1 MLYIGCDPKWS
12 FAFATWIIHNR
23 WASTNQAGPLCLLS
37 NNWDG
42 HLHHLELGYSG
53 WTIVQPIVV
62 GHLVGGF
69 TCSFSYPLNISDND
83 PKVTC
88 FSGLETSVVAGEF
101 RRQRWRGSC
110 KLHFPE
116 KLLSWFQKK
125 VKTKGHSQVWWIL
138 MVDVPFF
145 FLEKTFLRWDTSS
158 PWTLVM
164 PGDKNCLSP
173 LAVGKNIS
181 DELVMNWNWVD
192 AGRCC
197 QDPRNMRI

>member
-88 FSGLETSVVAGEF
+88 FSGLETSIVAGEF

-145 FLEKTFLRWDTSS
+145 SWKKHFWGGILHHHEPWLCRATRTAWAPWLLEK
-158 PWTLVM
+158 
-164 PGDKNCLSP
+164 
-173 LAVGKNIS
+173 IS
-181 DELVMNWNWVD
+181 VMNLSWT
-192 AGRCC
+192 GTG
-197 QDPRNMRI
+197 

>member
-88 FSGLETSVVAGEF
+88 FSGLETSIVAGEF

-145 FLEKTFLRWDTSS
+145 SW
-158 PWTLVM
+158 
-164 PGDKNCLSP
+164 
-173 LAVGKNIS
+173 KNIS
-181 DELVMNWNWVD
+181 EVGYFITMNPGY
-192 AGRCC
+192 AGRQELPEPLGCWKKYQWWTC
-197 QDPRNMRI
+197 HELELGRCR